1 MPEEYDCLG
10 VGIDL
15 SAGLSE
21 KNDWTVMTLG
31 GIKDGKIY
39 MIDQRRNR
47 TMGNMEKMDTLC
59 EMLADWN
66 ILQRTTKGSSSQPCR
81 RA

>member
-1 MPEEYDCLG
+1 
-10 VGIDL
+10 
-15 SAGLSE
+15 
-21 KNDWTVMTLG
+21 MTLG

-66 ILQRTTKGSSSQPCR
+66 IVALRMTRVNSSQLCR
-81 RA
+81 HA